1 MDLNP
6 RALLMFLFLLGVVRF
21 IIILYLSEQEI
32 IHEYARQMRVAHNNA
47 TAETKLIY
55 SGRQMSRTILMIL
68 QLLGGNYSCGQG
80 TPPLR

>member
-6 RALLMFLFLLGVVRF
+6 RALLIFLFLLSVVRF

-32 IHEYARQMRVAHNNA
+32 LREYARQMRVAHNNA
-47 TAETKLIY
+47 TAETKLTD
-55 SGRQMSRTILMIL
+55 SGRQMSRTILVIL

>member
-32 IHEYARQMRVAHNNA
+32 LREYARQMRVAHNNA

>member
-6 RALLMFLFLLGVVRF
+6 RALLIFLFFLSVVRF

-32 IHEYARQMRVAHNNA
+32 LREYARQMRVAHNNA
-47 TAETKLIY
+47 TAKTKLTD
-55 SGRQMSRTILMIL
+55 SGRQMSRTILVIL

>member
-55 SGRQMSRTILMIL
+55 SGRQMSRTILL
-68 QLLGGNYSCGQG
+68 TEFDEFDC
-80 TPPLR
+80 